1 MESSIL
7 NLFRNA
13 ENIQTFTAGEIIFT
27 EGSTGREMYVVL
39 DGSVDIRVG
48 NKTLDVTGPGGVFGE
63 MALIDSSARSATAIA
78 NDDCTL
84 AIVNEMQFLRMAEQT
99 PLFTLN
105 VMQILAGRLRRMDS
119 MLQLDNQ
126 LSDTMGVD
134 N

>member
-7 NLFRNA
+7 NLFRHA
-13 ENIQTFTAGEIIFT
+13 ENIQTFAAGETIFT

-39 DGSVDIRVG
+39 EGSVDIRVG

-78 NDDCTL
+78 KDDCTL
-84 AIVNEMQFLRMAEQT
+84 ALVDEREFLRMAERT

-119 MLQLDNQ
+119 MLQLNY
-126 LSDTMGVD
+126 
-134 N
+134 

>member
-13 ENIQTFTAGEIIFT
+13 ENTQTFAAGEIIFT

-63 MALIDSSARSATAIA
+63 MALIDSNARSATAIA
-78 NDDCTL
+78 KDDCTL
-84 AIVNEMQFLRMAEQT
+84 ALVSEIQFLRMAERT

-105 VMQILAGRLRRMDS
+105 VMQILAERLRRMDS
-119 MLQLDNQ
+119 MLQNDYRLT
-126 LSDTMGVD
+126 DTVIIET
-134 N
+134 

>member
-7 NLFRNA
+7 NLFRHA
-13 ENIQTFTAGEIIFT
+13 EHIQTFAAGETIFT

-39 DGSVDIRVG
+39 EGSVDIRVG

-78 NDDCTL
+78 KDDCTL
-84 AIVNEMQFLRMAEQT
+84 ALVDERQFLRMAERT

-105 VMQILAGRLRRMDS
+105 VMQILAGRLRRMDAL
-119 MLQLDNQ
+119 LQLDY
-126 LSDTMGVD
+126 
-134 N
+134 

>member
-7 NLFRNA
+7 NLFRYA
-13 ENIQTFTAGEIIFT
+13 ENTQTFAAGETIFT
-27 EGSTGREMYVVL
+27 EGTTGREMYVVL
-39 DGSVDIRVG
+39 EGSVYIRVG

-78 NDDCTL
+78 KDDCTL
-84 AIVNEMQFLRMAEQT
+84 APVDEKQFLRMVERT

-119 MLQLDNQ
+119 MLQLDY
-126 LSDTMGVD
+126 
-134 N
+134 